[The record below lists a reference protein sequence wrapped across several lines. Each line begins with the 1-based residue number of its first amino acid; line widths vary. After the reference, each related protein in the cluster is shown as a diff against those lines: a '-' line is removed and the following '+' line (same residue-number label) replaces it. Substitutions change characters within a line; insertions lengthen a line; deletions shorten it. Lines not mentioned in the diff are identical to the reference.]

1 MMHVASKI
9 SDHKFTVRNLIFR
22 GVGQDFSHAVMILCD
37 WTKNR
42 LKVSASPLN
51 FYKSQDIYFPFRHS
65 IFVHLPRK
73 VFYSKLILKVKMPGF
88 NSESRQV
95 THDSQGLRVTVR
107 IADDSTSNSNN
118 NNNNAA
124 DDSTSDLTNVINN
137 SDDLTSSNNSDDLTS
152 VSPTVVPIGRA
163 GRLARPNNVSNPS
176 PVGHGVGRGGIV
188 RNPSYISNVG
198 RGVGRGQPIQRN
210 PQPSTSAPSTGR
222 EVGGGA
228 GRGGRY
234 FHPYRRPATQTS
246 ASTINGTRTSS
257 VIFINS
263 DGEEVEEEEDF
274 DETDDDYHYSTCVEH
289 LFRRRRVIFDIN
301 ERYAESLIVRQ
312 IQALERQNLWL
323 RNECQRLN
331 TQLQRCRDLLSS

>member
-1 MMHVASKI
+1 
-9 SDHKFTVRNLIFR
+9 
-22 GVGQDFSHAVMILCD
+22 
-37 WTKNR
+37 
-42 LKVSASPLN
+42 
-51 FYKSQDIYFPFRHS
+51 
-65 IFVHLPRK
+65 
-73 VFYSKLILKVKMPGF
+73 MPGLN

-107 IADDSTSNSNN
+107 IADDSTSNSNINNN

-137 SDDLTSSNNSDDLTS
+137 SDDLTSSINSDDLTS

-163 GRLARPNNVSNPS
+163 RRLARPNNVSNPS
-176 PVGHGVGRGGIV
+176 PVGHGVGRGGTV
-188 RNPSYISNVG
+188 RNTSNISNVG

-210 PQPSTSAPSTGR
+210 PQPSTSAPRTGR

-246 ASTINGTRTSS
+246 ASTINGTRSSS
-257 VIFINS
+257 VIFMDS

-274 DETDDDYHYSTCVEH
+274 DESNDDHLYSTCVEH
-289 LFRRRRVIFDIN
+289 LFNRRRVIFDIN
-301 ERYAESLIVRQ
+301 ERYAESLIQRQ
-312 IQALERQNLWL
+312 IRALERQNLWL
-323 RNECQRLN
+323 QNECQRLN